1 MGERSLMLA
10 PVFVA
15 VPWAVQKTGKALA
28 GMAIHA
34 GVNGVGFLAVTS
46 GLLGGL

>member
-1 MGERSLMLA
+1 MLA

-15 VPWAVQKTGKALA
+15 VPWAVQKTGKTLA

-34 GVNGVGFLAVTS
+34 GVKGVGFLAVTS
-46 GLLGGL
+46 GRLGGL